1 VKSKGPSKRAAARRP
16 RAVRSYRQ
24 TARAEQAHATH
35 RRIVDATIAA
45 VHDTPRLRDITLE
58 QVADRADVTVRT
70 ILRRFGSRDALLQA
84 AFVEIME
91 GMHDS
96 RPLTAPDDVEAAV
109 ASIVGQ
115 YERIGDL
122 NVKMLEQEH
131 DLPLVAELMQ
141 RGRREHRGWLE
152 EVFAPSLEPLDRA
165 AREQR
170 VLELYAATD
179 VYLWKLFRR
188 DLRLGVPQITE
199 AFRTLLSGVLGRR
212 ERHASRG
219 GNR

>member
-1 VKSKGPSKRAAARRP
+1 VAGRGALRRSRP
-16 RAVRSYRQ
+16 APTRSYRQ
-24 TARAEQAHATH
+24 TARAEQANANHQ
-35 RRIVDATIAA
+35 RIIDAAIAA
-45 VHDTPRLRDITLE
+45 VHDTPRLREITLE
-58 QVADRADVTVRT
+58 QVAERADVTVRT
-70 ILRRFGSRDALLQA
+70 ILRRFGSRDGLLEA
-84 AFVEIME
+84 AFVQITE
-91 GMHDS
+91 GMRDS
-96 RPLTAPDDVEAAV
+96 RPLTAPGDVDAAV

-122 NVKMLEQEH
+122 NIKMLEQEH
-131 DLPLVAELMQ
+131 DLPLVRELMQ

-152 EVFAPSLEPLDRA
+152 QVFVPSLGPLDAA

-188 DLRLGVPQITE
+188 DLHLGLPQMTE
-199 AFRTLLSGVLGRR
+199 AFRNLVSGVLGRR
-212 ERHASRG
+212 EPRPPRG